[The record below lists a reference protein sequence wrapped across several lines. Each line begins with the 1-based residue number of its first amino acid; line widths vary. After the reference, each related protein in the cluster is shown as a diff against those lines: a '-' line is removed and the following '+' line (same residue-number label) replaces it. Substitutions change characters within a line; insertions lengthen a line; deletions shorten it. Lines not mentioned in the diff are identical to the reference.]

1 MSLSNFANESKYRK
15 FELCFI
21 GINLKNIEIEY
32 IEEIKFTL
40 RTEELH
46 EEGIEISIDFEK
58 SKGTSDD
65 VTLSPDMLLI
75 L

>member
-1 MSLSNFANESKYRK
+1 MSLSNFANESKYIK